1 MSDKPILID
10 AKETMELLKIGR
22 TKLYELIKAG
32 VLKPANQSPLK
43 QRQRWIFNRA
53 EVEALLNSEH
63 H

>member
-1 MSDKPILID
+1 MSDNQVLID
-10 AKETMELLKIGR
+10 AKETMKLLKIGR

-53 EVEALLNSEH
+53 EVEDLLKSE
-63 H
+63 